1 MEATIDPLL
10 LRSDVIVLQNLLRD
24 ISTTV
29 NSKTQSGR
37 NHADTDHDEQ
47 SSLRALAELEGE
59 PSVFTNWDM
68 KDLPTGKG
76 INAEIFRVYI
86 SWAQG
91 IVRNPV
97 DVVFVTHICLYFGTS
112 VPSAILLY
120 YRFSWVHGILHW
132 LMQLSYCGS
141 FTLMLHNHIHN
152 NGLFQKRYAWF
163 DFTWPYI
170 LEPLMGHTWD
180 SYYYHHVKHHHV
192 ENNGPD
198 DLSSTIRYQR
208 DELWDFFSYVGRFIA
223 FIWIELPLY
232 FLRKRKT
239 ALAVKSFC
247 SEFLSYLFIVTL
259 ARANFYPTL
268 FVLIIPLIQMRIGL
282 MVGNFGQ
289 HALVDDVDPSSD
301 FRSSI
306 TLIDVA
312 VSYPSHTH
320 TLSTLSQMHGI
331 VIWHE
336 NRANKT
342 SSRRTSE
349 QPPLLQRRLAHLPPP
364 QPSPSLARPPTCIFK
379 GQKGIRQRTSP
390 RFPKHR
396 LPHDDIPH
404 PAERLS
410 LLGGLSGAHWRSD
423 RHVQAGDCRYVE
435 DQDEEVFRGWDSGE
449 VLQKAKSEEMIVV
462 AADSGQRT
470 EDSGPSWTIDQSRQT
485 PKTENGSAY
494 LWVIL
499 DYRKWTEGLV
509 N

>member
-10 LRSDVIVLQNLLRD
+10 LQSDLIVLQNLLRD
-24 ISTTV
+24 ISTTA

-37 NHADTDHDEQ
+37 HHDDTDHDEK

-76 INAEIFRVYI
+76 INAEIFRAYI

-97 DVVFVTHICLYFGTS
+97 DVVFLTHIFLYFGTS
-112 VPSAILLY
+112 VPSAVFLY
-120 YRFSWVHGILHW
+120 YRFTWVHGILHW

-152 NGLFQKRYAWF
+152 NGLLQKRYAWF
-163 DFTWPYI
+163 DLTWPYI

-192 ENNGPD
+192 ESNGPD

-208 DELWDFFSYVGRFIA
+208 DELWDFFLYVGRFIA

-239 ALAVKSFC
+239 ALAVKAFC
-247 SEFLSYLFIVTL
+247 SELSSFLFIFIL

-268 FVLIIPLIQMRIGL
+268 FALIIPLIQMRIGL

-312 VSYPSHTH
+312 VSCPSLTHTH
-320 TLSTLSQMHGI
+320 S
-331 VIWHE
+331 
-336 NRANKT
+336 
-342 SSRRTSE
+342 
-349 QPPLLQRRLAHLPPP
+349 
-364 QPSPSLARPPTCIFK
+364 
-379 GQKGIRQRTSP
+379 
-390 RFPKHR
+390 
-396 LPHDDIPH
+396 
-404 PAERLS
+404 LS
-410 LLGGLSGAHWRSD
+410 LKCTALSFA
-423 RHVQAGDCRYVE
+423 
-435 DQDEEVFRGWDSGE
+435 
-449 VLQKAKSEEMIVV
+449 
-462 AADSGQRT
+462 
-470 EDSGPSWTIDQSRQT
+470 
-485 PKTENGSAY
+485 
-494 LWVIL
+494 
-499 DYRKWTEGLV
+499 
-509 N
+509 